1 MSEQPDIIYTKVDEA
16 PQLASGSFLPIIQSF
31 TQVAGVNVGTMDIS
45 LAGRIISQFPERLKP
60 EQQITDDLA
69 LLGEMV
75 LDPNAN
81 IIKLPN
87 ISASNPQIEA
97 SIEELRSQGYD
108 LPDYP
113 EVPKTDEEK
122 AIKAK
127 YDKVKGSAVNPVLR
141 QGNSD
146 RRAAVAVKNYA
157 KSNPHKMGKWSKDSK
172 TDIATMTD
180 GDFCSNEKS
189 VNITD
194 SMAGNGKIEFVGAD
208 GATTLLKDAIPFQV
222 GDIVD
227 ATKMSCKALRQFI
240 KDQLP
245 EAKKRGVLLSLH
257 MKATM
262 MKVSDP
268 IIFGHGVTVYFADVF
283 EKHADTFKKLGVNAN
298 NGLGDVYSKIKSLP
312 ADQQKEIE
320 ADIQASIQNGPDLA
334 MVDSD
339 KGITN
344 LHVPSDIIIDASLAA
359 AIRTSGK
366 MWGPDGKE
374 HDTLAM
380 VPDSS
385 YAGIYQ
391 SAIDFC
397 RENGEF
403 DPTTMGTVPN
413 VGLMAKKAEEYGS
426 HDKTFEATGKGSIRM
441 LDGVGKVM
449 HEFDVEEGDIFRGC
463 QVKDIAI
470 RDWVKLAVNRAR
482 LSSTPVVFWL
492 NKNRAHDAQM
502 IQKLNLYL
510 RDHDT
515 SGLDIQTMS
524 PVDAMNHSLK
534 RAKEG
539 KDTISATG
547 NVLRDYLTDLFP
559 ILELGTSAKMLSIVP
574 LIKGGG
580 LFETGAGGSA
590 PKHVQQFVKEGH
602 LRWES
607 LGEFLALSES
617 LAHLARAK
625 GNAKA
630 QVMADTLNLA
640 TEKLMENKKSPGREV
655 GELDNA
661 GTHVYEALYWAQEL
675 ANQNNDADLK
685 ARFTQVAKELE
696 ANLDNIIGELNASK
710 GQPKDIG
717 GYYLPDPK
725 KVDAAMRPSET
736 FNKILG
742 SLNR

>member
-1 MSEQPDIIYTKVDEA
+1 MSEKPDIIYTKVDEA
-16 PQLASGSFLPIIQSF
+16 PQLASGSFLPIIQAI
-31 TQVAGVNVGTMDIS
+31 TGVAGVNVGTMDIS

-60 EQQITDDLA
+60 EQKQPDDLA

-81 IIKLPN
+81 VIKLPN

-97 SIEELRSQGYD
+97 AVAELQSQGYD

-113 EVPKTDEEK
+113 QDPKNDEEK

-127 YDKVKGSAVNPVLR
+127 FDKVKGSAVNPVLR

-146 RRAAVAVKNYA
+146 RRAAVSVKNYA

-172 TDIATMTD
+172 TNIATMKA

-189 VNITD
+189 ATIT
-194 SMAGNGKIEFVGAD
+194 MAGNGKIEFVGAD
-208 GATTLLKDAIPFQV
+208 GNTTVLKDKVPFEA
-222 GDIVD
+222 GDVVD
-227 ATKMSCKALRQFI
+227 ATKMSVKALRQFI
-240 KDQLP
+240 GESVQ
-245 EAKKRGVLLSLH
+245 EAKNSGVLLSLH

-268 IIFGHGVTVYFADVF
+268 IIFGHGVTVVFADVF

-312 ADQQKEIE
+312 EDQQKEID
-320 ADIQASIQNGPDLA
+320 ADIQACVQNGPDLA

-344 LHVPSDIIIDASLAA
+344 FHVPSDIIIDASLAA
-359 AIRTSGK
+359 AIRTSGQ
-366 MWGPDGKE
+366 MWGADGKAY
-374 HDTLAM
+374 DTLAM

-397 RENGEF
+397 RDNGEF

-426 HDKTFEATGKGSIRM
+426 HDKTFQAPGNGSIRL
-441 LDGVGKVM
+441 LDGAGNVL
-449 HEFDVEEGDIFRGC
+449 HAFDVEEGDIFRAC

-492 NKNRAHDAQM
+492 DKNRAHDSQ
-502 IQKLNLYL
+502 IIEKLNLYL
-510 RDHDT
+510 KDHDT
-515 SGLDIQTMS
+515 NGLDIQIMA
-524 PVDAMNHSLK
+524 PVDAMNHALR
-534 RAKEG
+534 RAKDG
-539 KDTISATG
+539 QDTISATG

-617 LAHLARAK
+617 LAHLSRVK

-630 QVMADTLNLA
+630 QVLAETLDRA
-640 TEKLMENKKSPGREV
+640 SGKLMENKKSPGREV

-661 GTHVYEALYWAQEL
+661 GTHVYETLYWAQEL
-675 ANQNNDADLK
+675 AKQDDDADLK
-685 ARFTQVAKELE
+685 AKFAPVAKELE
-696 ANLDNIIGELNASK
+696 EKLDTIIAELNASK
-710 GQPKDIG
+710 GQAKDIG
-717 GYYLPDPK
+717 GYYQPDSA
-725 KVDAAMRPSET
+725 KVEAAMRPSAT
-736 FNKILG
+736 FNGILDG
-742 SLNR
+742 LK